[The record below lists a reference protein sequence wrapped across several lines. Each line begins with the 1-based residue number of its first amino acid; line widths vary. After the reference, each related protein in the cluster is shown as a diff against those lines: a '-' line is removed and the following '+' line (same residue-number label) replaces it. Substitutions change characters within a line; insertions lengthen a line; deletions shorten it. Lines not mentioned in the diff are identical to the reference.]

1 MPESF
6 GTVGFI
12 AQKSL
17 YVKFKYVIIYKRR
30 LLLKRIAQSVGEEE
44 EERFVNT
51 TQLECFLEVANCL
64 NFSRAAE
71 RLRLT
76 QPAVSHQIKS
86 LEDELG
92 VKLFYRTSKTVRLT
106 QEGYLYIPYAGDI
119 LKLAGLSLTRLRE
132 CRTEQPFR
140 LGIGC
145 RSTEHLTLL
154 RGTLVRLRKEGTALL
169 PVFRLIPFESLENL
183 LQEGD
188 IQVMFTYEETA
199 PKNGAYRPLADCPV
213 ACLCGTEHP
222 LSERGEVTLEELM
235 EAGQLAVCRP
245 PVCPPS
251 LFAIQSQLVTARG
264 PGEVFFCEHQ
274 EEFTFLIEAGFAFGL
289 TAALPG
295 PVREGLR
302 QIPLAGYPSLSFGA
316 AYLPGDHDPQF
327 WKLLRYL
334 EEELG

>member
-1 MPESF
+1 M
-6 GTVGFI
+6 
-12 AQKSL
+12 
-17 YVKFKYVIIYKRR
+17 
-30 LLLKRIAQSVGEEE
+30 
-44 EERFVNT
+44 NT

-119 LKLAGLSLTRLRE
+119 LKLAGLSLARLRE

-145 RSTEHLTLL
+145 RSTEQMALL
-154 RGTLVRLRKEGTALL
+154 RGALVRLRQEGTSLL

-183 LQEGD
+183 LLEGD
-188 IQVMFTYEETA
+188 IQIMFTYEETA
-199 PKNGAYRPLADCPV
+199 PKNGVYRQLAACPV
-213 ACLCGTEHP
+213 ACLCGADHP
-222 LSERGEVTLEELM
+222 LAERMEVTLEELK
-235 EAGQLAVCRP
+235 ETGQLAVCRP

-264 PGEVFFCEHQ
+264 PREVFFCEHQ
-274 EEFTFLIEAGFAFGL
+274 EAFTFLVEAGFAFGL

-302 QIPLAGYPSLSFGA
+302 QIPLAGYPPLSFGA

-327 WKLLRYL
+327 WRFLRYL
-334 EEELG
+334 EEDLE

>member
-17 YVKFKYVIIYKRR
+17 YVKFKYAIIYKKH
-30 LLLKRIAQSVGEEE
+30 LWLKRIVQKNSGKGEG
-44 EERFVNT
+44 RFVNT

-119 LKLAGLSLTRLRE
+119 LKLAGLSLARLRE

-145 RSTEHLTLL
+145 RSTEQMALL
-154 RGTLVRLRKEGTALL
+154 RGALVRLRQEGTSLL

-183 LQEGD
+183 LLEGD
-188 IQVMFTYEETA
+188 IQIMFTYEETA
-199 PKNGAYRPLADCPV
+199 PKNGVYRQLAACPV
-213 ACLCGTEHP
+213 ACLCGADHP
-222 LSERGEVTLEELM
+222 LAERMEVTLEELK
-235 EAGQLAVCRP
+235 ETGQLAVCRP

-274 EEFTFLIEAGFAFGL
+274 EAFTFLVEAGFAFGL

-302 QIPLAGYPSLSFGA
+302 QIPLAGYPPLSFGA

-327 WKLLRYL
+327 WRFLRYL
-334 EEELG
+334 EEDLE